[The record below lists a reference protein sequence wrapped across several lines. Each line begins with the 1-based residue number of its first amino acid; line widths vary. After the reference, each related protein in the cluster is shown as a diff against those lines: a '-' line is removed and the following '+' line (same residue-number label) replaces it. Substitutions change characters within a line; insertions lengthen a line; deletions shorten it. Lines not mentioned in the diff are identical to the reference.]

1 MTRTLVAS
9 DNFNRANGAI
19 GANWQYSRLTSWQAT
34 PPSIKSNVVL
44 GLAGGANFQ
53 TARWVGAGT
62 FTADQYAKGTVNGL
76 TYQSNYYRVGVTVR
90 DSGDVDAGADCYFVQ
105 VFADGPGP
113 NYTTLVG
120 KIVNGTV
127 TTLDSTSRPWVNGDT
142 VELEAEG
149 STLRALRNGSVFF
162 TTTDTSIAT
171 GKPGITVA
179 GDNALTFSID
189 NWEGGVLSSAPAVNL
204 TGANASFGLTSG
216 TATVTVVP
224 GGASGTV
231 TSDEFRNFSNILQTG
246 VTVPYVAFL
255 SMSGALVLTLT
266 GQVTN
271 GAGKLV
277 VSNAALVPGTSYMM
291 ATWDTS
297 DPNADTM
304 KRGFKKVTAA

>member
-19 GANWQYSRLTSWQAT
+19 GSNWQYTRLTTWQAT
-34 PPSIKSNVVL
+34 PPSIKTNVVV

-53 TARWVGAGT
+53 TARWVGTGT
-62 FTADQYAKGTVNGL
+62 FTADQYAKGTINGL

-90 DSGDVDAGADCYFVQ
+90 DSGDIDAAADCYFVQ

-113 NYTTLVG
+113 NYTTQVG
-120 KIVNGTV
+120 KIVNGTI
-127 TTLDSTSRPWVNGDT
+127 TTLDSTSRPWTNGDT

-149 STLRALRNGSVFF
+149 STLRAFRNGTQFY
-162 TTTDTSIAT
+162 TTTDSSIAN

-179 GDNALTFSID
+179 GDNALLFSID
-189 NWEGGVLSSAPAVNL
+189 NWEGGVLSSVPAVNL
-204 TGANASFGLTSG
+204 TVATTSFGLTSG
-216 TATVTVVP
+216 TGLVTI
-224 GGASGTV
+224 GSGASGTV
-231 TSDEFRNFSNILQTG
+231 TSDEFRNFSNMLLTG
-246 VTVPYVAFL
+246 VTVPYVTFL
-255 SMSGALVLTLT
+255 SMTGSLVLTLT

-277 VSNAALVPGTSYMM
+277 ISNAALVPGTSYMM
-291 ATWDTS
+291 ATWDST
-297 DPNADTM
+297 DPNPDTM